1 MKATAEQT
9 AAIAA
14 RGEVM
19 VSASAG
25 AGKTTVMI
33 QRLAD
38 IICGGVDLDNVLCV
52 TFTKKAAAQMKDKL
66 RSELVKRLNTEDSE
80 TRNHLRRQLGKI
92 NTADISTIDAF
103 CSRLVKTYFYELQ
116 IDSSFEVIA
125 DEAERAALKERA
137 MDAVFESRYKAAD
150 EEFLM
155 LLQRLKRKRSDK
167 PVRTMLSDAYEK
179 VRICPDYRLLLERA
193 KEETYTENGFLEV
206 CARIKAAVNEKLENV
221 ICAIDEF
228 EVKFAKLKDDPKFFQ
243 ILDDLRQNIGG
254 YVKSPNLFNA
264 PQKLTALRR
273 PSGKADEDLLF
284 KDFCENVK
292 EKFKKLTDYEEQG
305 ERLRFFESG
314 KLAVAFCNLLFEFD
328 REYAE
333 VKRSEGKLDFGD
345 LEQYSLR
352 LLRGDDCDN
361 DVKNKIREKYKYV
374 FVDEYQDVNPI
385 QDEIISY
392 ATGEDIFCVG
402 DVKQAIYG
410 FRGSRSS
417 FFTGKCESVD
427 GRGSYIILPDN
438 FRSSSAV
445 INFVNQVF
453 SKVMKPPFCS
463 FDYAAG
469 HAMRGGSRYG
479 DNFKGVA
486 QFCVYDKDE
495 NTKEVADKIYS
506 VANEKVAAK
515 KPTREALAVLRL
527 VKEALNSTYY
537 DADIGREVKVQMGDI
552 CVLTRKR
559 SSASVQEIIRTL
571 SAEYPVAAAA
581 EVNICQR
588 PEIIQLLDILSYLN
602 NAEQDIP
609 MASAML
615 SPLGGF
621 SESELVQI
629 RVRFN
634 KAEKLFRSAVKR
646 YATEVNDSLSQ
657 KIQSF
662 LDKVNKLRTL
672 SNSIGA
678 AKLIDEIMSRG
689 DFAAEFSSP
698 VKLIYLRTLQ
708 RNAYGVG
715 GELSLNAFLQK
726 IKASGNKISAP
737 SSVASDSIN
746 VLTMHASKGLEFPV
760 VIVADLATSFRG
772 DSKEDMPFNERF
784 GFAPKYFGEDRVSGT
799 TLLRKLNAIETA
811 KEELSNEINLLY
823 VAFTRAK
830 YALYVL
836 TSSVQPYDRIDAS
849 FANSYAPLINFDGFT
864 LRKLELDGE
873 ENAVREGAPVPVL
886 DRPDENLLQTL
897 KSAAGYT
904 YGYEQAISLPVKSS
918 ASRLLWERD
927 NIQDAQPLFDDEYER
942 VEGSDTTPEAGI
954 AYHRF
959 LELCDFSIKDEG
971 GIEKELEK
979 FLNDGLITQS
989 QAQLLNVQRLAEI
1002 VSMPSF
1008 DGVSGKSLYR
1018 EREFLCKLPS
1028 AEYIALREGVSLKNL
1043 SLSDDGNSVIV
1054 QGAIDLL
1061 CVERVE
1067 GRAVSAHVIDY
1078 KYTSLTQDSV
1088 IKKYT
1093 PQLALYKNVV
1103 AKIYG
1108 LEESAVKCTIINIR
1122 ACKQIDLDI

>member
-1 MKATAEQT
+1 M
-9 AAIAA
+9 
-14 RGEVM
+14 
-19 VSASAG
+19 
-25 AGKTTVMI
+25 
-33 QRLAD
+33 
-38 IICGGVDLDNVLCV
+38 
-52 TFTKKAAAQMKDKL
+52 
-66 RSELVKRLNTEDSE
+66 
-80 TRNHLRRQLGKI
+80 
-92 NTADISTIDAF
+92 
-103 CSRLVKTYFYELQ
+103 
-116 IDSSFEVIA
+116 
-125 DEAERAALKERA
+125 
-137 MDAVFESRYKAAD
+137 
-150 EEFLM
+150 
-155 LLQRLKRKRSDK
+155 
-167 PVRTMLSDAYEK
+167 
-179 VRICPDYRLLLERA
+179 
-193 KEETYTENGFLEV
+193 
-206 CARIKAAVNEKLENV
+206 
-221 ICAIDEF
+221 
-228 EVKFAKLKDDPKFFQ
+228 
-243 ILDDLRQNIGG
+243 
-254 YVKSPNLFNA
+254 
-264 PQKLTALRR
+264 
-273 PSGKADEDLLF
+273 
-284 KDFCENVK
+284 
-292 EKFKKLTDYEEQG
+292 
-305 ERLRFFESG
+305 
-314 KLAVAFCNLLFEFD
+314 
-328 REYAE
+328 
-333 VKRSEGKLDFGD
+333 
-345 LEQYSLR
+345 
-352 LLRGDDCDN
+352 
-361 DVKNKIREKYKYV
+361 
-374 FVDEYQDVNPI
+374 
-385 QDEIISY
+385 
-392 ATGEDIFCVG
+392 
-402 DVKQAIYG
+402 
-410 FRGSRSS
+410 
-417 FFTGKCESVD
+417 
-427 GRGSYIILPDN
+427 
-438 FRSSSAV
+438 
-445 INFVNQVF
+445 
-453 SKVMKPPFCS
+453 
-463 FDYAAG
+463 
-469 HAMRGGSRYG
+469 
-479 DNFKGVA
+479 
-486 QFCVYDKDE
+486 
-495 NTKEVADKIYS
+495 
-506 VANEKVAAK
+506 
-515 KPTREALAVLRL
+515 
-527 VKEALNSTYY
+527 
-537 DADIGREVKVQMGDI
+537 
-552 CVLTRKR
+552 
-559 SSASVQEIIRTL
+559 
-571 SAEYPVAAAA
+571 
-581 EVNICQR
+581 
-588 PEIIQLLDILSYLN
+588 
-602 NAEQDIP
+602 
-609 MASAML
+609 
-615 SPLGGF
+615 
-621 SESELVQI
+621 
-629 RVRFN
+629 
-634 KAEKLFRSAVKR
+634 
-646 YATEVNDSLSQ
+646 
-657 KIQSF
+657 
-662 LDKVNKLRTL
+662 DKVNKLRTL

-799 TLLRKLNAIETA
+799 TLLRKLNAIETT

-959 LELCDFSIKDEG
+959 LELCDFSIKDEK
-971 GIEKELEK
+971 GISKELEK
-979 FLNDGLITQS
+979 FLKDGLIIQS

-1028 AEYIALREGVSLKNL
+1028 AEYVALREGASLKNL

-1093 PQLALYKNVV
+1093 PQLGLYKNVV

-1108 LEESAVKCTIINIR
+1108 LDESVVKCTIINIR